1 MAEMDSLVYG
11 KLGIDIVPDTR
22 GFYRKLRA
30 ALEKA
35 EHLYDTQVDVTPDL
49 DRFRDEMRMA
59 TNRPYDATIRV
70 DADMRGIDKALKQLH
85 DPANDVNVKFNAEGI
100 EKARREE
107 AKLRSELDDVN
118 AGYAQQQELV
128 KRAYKTLNDTLPGHV
143 AAIRK
148 IGENADKEIAH
159 VEQSYKAA
167 RNRTRKSIFDAQDQI
182 HARRDKSI
190 EQAKRKY
197 QNLVDS
203 YTKRVAKAEKQL
215 DSAVTGKGVK
225 TATDRLDKLTAEM
238 KTSLNAAS
246 REYKR
251 QRRQA
256 ISDAQRDCEK
266 LARELD
272 RQMDSLAK
280 EHKRNLATVGKQ
292 RKQQMED
299 AQHEYDQLRAKAQST
314 VNEALK
320 GAREYRRE
328 LGNLN
333 SRLKETQKVSKGVE
347 AGALDQARV
356 LDAMARSLSGLNDAA
371 RSGGGFGFDFEGGQ
385 HQLIDELDSLHA
397 KLKALEKD
405 KTIRFDM
412 KMVEADY
419 RETVGSIT
427 RVMEKIRAVNEREAR
442 VRFYTDGAER
452 IDATVERLEH
462 EGVTIPVRFRQ
473 ELTGLKNRLSAEGEK
488 AGVSKDFKVDAT
500 LDLDVKHAEEKLKK
514 LEDDHKTLNMDLDI
528 KSKLAALHL
537 AELTRP
543 RSVEIFAK
551 LHDTNVGKFINGM
564 TRGATGITYVQRRF
578 EELADTF
585 DRLEEAIPPLATIG
599 SVLATVGAGAL
610 NLAGSVGGA
619 AVALG
624 RMSSAA
630 LAAPAAVATLGSALV
645 AGVSAVKTFG
655 DHVDVSK
662 TKFKDFQKQL
672 GDSFYGH
679 GLADQLSKLMD
690 SDAAGEVVKG
700 MNSVAAA
707 EGTVFV
713 NMLKIVAAG
722 ENVSKLRVIFD
733 NAKSGVENLGKG
745 LDATAS
751 AFVTLGDS
759 AAVYVPRAAKYLSN
773 LLVEFD
779 HWVETSSN
787 TGRVTVAMEQAIEQ
801 AGYLKSSV
809 QSLWG
814 VLTGVFGALSMS
826 ENGLEGFAEAAG
838 KADRAVNS
846 IKAQAVFTALR
857 QGAQDAQKQVR
868 SSFSDIADSA
878 YALRGTLS
886 TTLGDAGAITGS
898 LLSNGA
904 KALSKM
910 APGLMNA
917 ADGIRDGLTSMF
929 KAVSE
934 NADVFNDLASMVGSV
949 TRAMGTGFNSA
960 LRSSAPIL
968 KAVAEAAKSVADA
981 FNALPAPLRDT
992 IVFMGTWGKAFGV
1005 FKDTLKTG
1013 MVESIQNTLA
1023 FRSALLNAGVAAEN
1037 IDTSFG
1043 GVVRLY
1049 AGMKTGALDAGS
1061 VMASTGSTVAKSMKT
1076 STVAVGGLRG
1086 ALKTVGTGA
1095 KAAGSALLGAVGGPA
1110 GLAVTAGI
1118 TAITAGFSA
1127 YQDMAAKS
1135 AAINET
1141 IADGFK
1147 NITKQAKSSSEAVNS
1162 VTESLKSAMSSSDF
1176 NKDNPLESFNK
1187 WASGL
1192 NVQKELS
1199 TFNSTLEKQKVTM
1212 DDLAGSAAGTQDT
1225 YDKMYKSLTMQAGR
1239 YQKAIEKMNSGT
1251 SGGASGV
1258 NSVPT
1263 ETQKQLSALTLTQS
1277 QLKQLAD
1284 DYKAARDKAIEQAK
1298 ATAVQNGY
1306 TEHYV
1311 DTLINEGND
1320 LRAVAALTQSATQK
1334 KQNSIDATDML
1345 AASIENQRN
1354 ASVNAANAAS
1364 SYNQVANSTASAIA
1378 QIKNEADGST
1388 LAWDAHTNSINT
1400 ANKAGQ
1406 DAVAMFSNLY
1416 TASMNN
1422 IQAMIA
1428 NGSSLDDITS
1438 KATDYNNKLGDMG
1451 HALGLTDDQV
1461 KALQKTYGLT
1471 PAEVTTMFNAHVE
1484 QAKLDCLNYLNL
1496 IQQLFPDQN
1505 NTAEYTAILEAVNA
1519 NAVTSINDV
1528 SGLAQKFI
1536 DGKWNAVITADGSVA
1551 IDVGNKVTNSIIQ
1564 IPTAWNAYVKA
1575 VASGK
1580 NDVDALDD
1588 AINAIPLLTT
1598 AYQQARAS
1606 GKDQVVALRTAIEKI
1621 PTAWDAYQKAIT
1633 SGYGDVVALDNAIR
1647 AIPGYKPTKASAT
1660 TSGKTDVDNLYNS
1673 IRNLKDKNVKITA
1686 TVLQKYVSSGK
1697 GLSDASVGHDA
1708 HGGRIVGPGSSTSD
1722 SIPTMLSNG
1731 EYVIRAASVRKL
1743 EAAYGK
1749 GFLNAV
1755 NTTGTI
1761 PSLSSTYIS
1770 QAQRQARMPGHYAN
1784 GGKVTGNVGFV
1795 STTPVVNISAPMKV
1809 VAAHEDV
1816 GSSAAIAHSSLM
1828 NKARTI
1834 LGGY

>member
-49 DRFRDEMRMA
+49 DRFRDEMRVA
-59 TNRPYDATIRV
+59 TSRPYDATIRV
-70 DADMRGIDKALKQLH
+70 NADTRGIDRVLKQLH

-107 AKLRSELDDVN
+107 SKLRAQLDEVN

-143 AAIRK
+143 AAIKK
-148 IGENADKEIAH
+148 IGANADKEIAR
-159 VEQSYKAA
+159 VEQSYKQA

-182 HARRDKSI
+182 HSRRDKNI

-197 QNLVDS
+197 ENLVDS
-203 YTKRVAKAEKQL
+203 YTKRVTKAEQQL
-215 DSAVTGKGVK
+215 DNAVTGKGVK
-225 TATDRLDKLTAEM
+225 TATDRLDKLTGEM
-238 KTSLNAAS
+238 KSTLSKAN

-251 QRRQA
+251 QRKQA

-280 EHKRNLATVGKQ
+280 EHKAKLTTVARQRDKQ
-292 RKQQMED
+292 MDD
-299 AQHEYDQLRAKAQST
+299 AQHEYDQLRGKAQAT

-333 SRLKETQKVSKGVE
+333 SKLKETQKISKGVE

-356 LDAMARSLSGLNDAA
+356 IDAMARSLSGLNDTV

-385 HQLIDELDSLHA
+385 HQLIDELDDLHA
-397 KLKALEKD
+397 KLRALEKD
-405 KTIRFDM
+405 KTVRFDL
-412 KMVEADY
+412 KTVESDY
-419 RETVGSIT
+419 RDTVEKIT

-442 VRFYTDGAER
+442 VRFYTDGVER
-452 IDATVERLEH
+452 IDATIARMER
-462 EGVTIPVRFRQ
+462 EGITIPVRFRQ
-473 ELTGLKNRLSAEGEK
+473 ELTGLKNRLATEGEK
-488 AGVSKDFKVDAT
+488 AGASKDFKVDGK

-585 DRLEEAIPPLATIG
+585 DRLEEAVPPLATVG
-599 SVLATVGAGAL
+599 SVLATIGAGAL

-630 LAAPAAVATLGSALV
+630 LAAPAAVATLGSALA
-645 AGVSAVKTFG
+645 AGVSAVKTFS

-672 GDSFYGH
+672 GDSFYGN
-679 GLADQLSKLMD
+679 GLADQLTKIMD
-690 SDAAGEVVKG
+690 SDAANTVVKG

-722 ENVSKLRVIFD
+722 ENVSKLDTIFS
-733 NAKSGVENLGKG
+733 NAKQGVDNLGKG

-759 AAVYVPRAAKYLSN
+759 AAAYVPRATRYLSN
-773 LLVEFD
+773 LMVSFD

-787 TGRVTVAMEQAIEQ
+787 TGRVTVALEQAIEQ

-846 IKAQAVFTALR
+846 IKAQSVFMALR

-878 YALRGTLS
+878 YTLRGTLS

-898 LLSNGA
+898 LLSNNA
-904 KALSKM
+904 KALAKM
-910 APGLMNA
+910 APGLTNA

-981 FNALPAPLRDT
+981 FNSLPAPLRDT
-992 IVFMGTWGKAFGV
+992 IVFLGTWGKAFGT
-1005 FKDTLKTG
+1005 FKDTLKSG
-1013 MVESIQNTLA
+1013 MVESVQSTLA
-1023 FRSALLNAGVAAEN
+1023 LRSALLNAGVAAEN

-1043 GVVRLY
+1043 GIVRLY
-1049 AGMKTGALDAGS
+1049 AGMKSGALEAGG
-1061 VMASTGSTVAKSMKT
+1061 ALTSTGSTVAKSMES

-1095 KAAGSALLGAVGGPA
+1095 KAAGSALLGAVGGPV

-1118 TAITAGFSA
+1118 TAITAGISA
-1127 YQDMAAKS
+1127 YQEMAAKS
-1135 AAINET
+1135 AAINDT

-1147 NITKQAKSSSEAVNS
+1147 NIAKSSDTAKGSVNGLTEA
-1162 VTESLKSAMSSSDF
+1162 LKNAMSDSDF
-1176 NKDNPLESFNK
+1176 NEDNFLEKFGK
-1187 WASGL
+1187 WANGL
-1192 NVQKELS
+1192 NVESELS
-1199 TFNSTLEKQKVTM
+1199 GFNKVTKKQKLSM
-1212 DDLAGSAAGTQDT
+1212 DDLAESAAGTQKA
-1225 YDKMYKSLTMQAGR
+1225 YEKMYKSL
-1239 YQKAIEKMNSGT
+1239 N
-1251 SGGASGV
+1251 
-1258 NSVPT
+1258 
-1263 ETQKQLSALTLTQS
+1263 KQ
-1277 QLKQLAD
+1277 AD
-1284 DYKAARDKAIEQAK
+1284 DYENNAYAKLAKNSDGTMQTGLDSATSKRIDQMRQLAKDYKAVRDKAVDEAK
-1298 ATAVQNGY
+1298 ATATENGY
-1306 TEHYV
+1306 TEKYV
-1311 DTLINEGND
+1311 DTLIKKGES
-1320 LRAVAALTQSATQK
+1320 LSAVASLTQSATQK
-1334 KQNSIDATDML
+1334 EQNEANAQTML
-1345 AASIENQRN
+1345 AQSITN
-1354 ASVNAANAAS
+1354 ANNARVNAANAAS
-1364 SYNQVANSTASAIA
+1364 SYNQIANATSSAIA
-1378 QIKNEADGST
+1378 QITHEADGSK
-1388 LAWDAHTNSINT
+1388 LSWDEQTNSINT

-1416 TASMNN
+1416 TANQSYV
-1422 IQAMIA
+1422 QAMIA
-1428 NGSSLDDITS
+1428 NGESQSTVNKQVS
-1438 KATDYNNKLGDMG
+1438 TYNDKLREMG
-1451 HALGLTDDQV
+1451 KQLGLGKSQV
-1461 KALQKTYGLT
+1461 DELIAAYGMT
-1471 PAEVTTMFNAHVE
+1471 PQEVTTMFKVE
-1484 QAKLDCLNYLNL
+1484 AAQAKADCLNYLNL
-1496 IQQLFPDQN
+1496 IRQTFKTN
-1505 NTAEYTAILEAVNA
+1505 NEATYDVIMNAITDG
-1519 NAVTSINDV
+1519 AVTNISQVDT
-1528 SGLAQKFI
+1528 LAQKFTSHEW
-1536 DGKWNAVITADGSVA
+1536 KATLTANGDVA
-1551 IDVGNKVTNSIIQ
+1551 IDVGDKVANSILS
-1564 IPTAWNAYVKA
+1564 IPEARNAYLTATVEGKNNVDALSAA
-1575 VASGK
+1575 VEAVPELKNTYQNAITSGK
-1580 NDVDALDD
+1580 SDVDALKE
-1588 AINAIPLLTT
+1588 AIQSVP
-1598 AYQQARAS
+1598 
-1606 GKDQVVALRTAIEKI
+1606 VA
-1621 PTAWDAYQKAIT
+1621 WNAYQKAIT
-1633 SGYGDVVALDNAIR
+1633 SGKGDVDALDAAIR
-1647 AIPGYKPTKASAT
+1647 AIPQQKNQSTRAYV
-1660 TSGKTDVDNLYNS
+1660 SGTNDVNALHEAIKNLH
-1673 IRNLKDKNVKITA
+1673 DKNVSVNVSVNRYVRGAIDTQVGAGLTNA
-1686 TVLQKYVSSGK
+1686 TGY
-1697 GLSDASVGHDA
+1697 SV
-1708 HGGRIVGPGSSTSD
+1708 GGRIFGPGSSTSD
-1722 SIPTMLSNG
+1722 SIPAMLSNG
-1731 EYVIRAASVRKL
+1731 EYVIKASSVRKL
-1743 EAAYGK
+1743 ESVYGK
-1749 GFLNAV
+1749 GFLNTV
-1755 NTTGTI
+1755 NTTGKI
-1761 PSLSSTYIS
+1761 PTLDSRYIA

-1784 GGKVTGNVGFV
+1784 GGKVTEGNGFGG
-1795 STTPVVNISAPMKV
+1795 TVVNNTTFNMPTKIVRAN
-1809 VAAHEDV
+1809 DDLN
-1816 GSSAAIAHSSLM
+1816 SSAQIMQSSLM
-1828 NKARTI
+1828 NKARA
-1834 LGGY
+1834 LSY

>member
-70 DADMRGIDKALKQLH
+70 DADMRGIDKALKQLR

-143 AAIRK
+143 AAIKK
-148 IGENADKEIAH
+148 ISENADKEIAH

-190 EQAKRKY
+190 AQAKRKY

-238 KTSLNAAS
+238 KTSINAAS

-371 RSGGGFGFDFEGGQ
+371 RRGGGFGFDFEGGQ
-385 HQLIDELDSLHA
+385 HRLIDELDSLHA

-412 KMVEADY
+412 KVVEADY
-419 RETVGSIT
+419 RETVDSIT

-690 SDAAGEVVKG
+690 SDAAGEVVNG

-759 AAVYVPRAAKYLSN
+759 AAAYVPRAAKYLSG
-773 LLVEFD
+773 LLEEFD

-787 TGRVTVAMEQAIEQ
+787 TGRVTLAMNQAIEQ

-846 IKAQAVFTALR
+846 IKAQAVFIALR

-868 SSFSDIADSA
+868 SSFTDIADSA

-904 KALSKM
+904 KALAKM
-910 APGLMNA
+910 APGLTNA

-968 KAVAEAAKSVADA
+968 KAVADAAKAVADA

-1049 AGMKTGALDAGS
+1049 ADMKTGALETGS
-1061 VMASTGSTVAKSMKT
+1061 VMASTGSTVAKSMET

-1095 KAAGSALLGAVGGPA
+1095 KAAGTALLDAVGGPV

-1118 TAITAGFSA
+1118 AAITAGYSM
-1127 YQDMAAKS
+1127 YQEQAEKTAKF
-1135 AAINET
+1135 NET

-1147 NITKQAKSSSEAVNS
+1147 NVAKQAESTTDAINS
-1162 VTESLKSAMSSSDF
+1162 VSGALKNVINDKDFDNGSMRTE
-1176 NKDNPLESFNK
+1176 
-1187 WASGL
+1187 L
-1192 NVQKELS
+1192 NA
-1199 TFNSTLEKQKVTM
+1199 FNSTLKDQKVSV
-1212 DDLAGSAAGTQDT
+1212 DDIADSVSGTKST
-1225 YDKMYKSLTMQAGR
+1225 YEKMYDSLNTQANN
-1239 YQKAIEKMNSGT
+1239 Y
-1251 SGGASGV
+1251 
-1258 NSVPT
+1258 
-1263 ETQKQLSALTLTQS
+1263 QKQLDTMNKNGFGGIAALDGANKQS
-1277 QLKQLAD
+1277 TANRLIQGELQQLAM
-1284 DYKAARDKAIEQAK
+1284 DYKNLRDKAIEQAK
-1298 ATAVQNGY
+1298 ATAIQNGY
-1306 TEHYV
+1306 TGDYV
-1311 DTLINEGND
+1311 DKLVKEGED
-1320 LRAVAALTQSATQK
+1320 LRAVAALTQSSTQK
-1334 KQNSIDATDML
+1334 KQNNIEATNML
-1345 AASIENQRN
+1345 AQAIQNQKS

-1364 SYNQVANSTASAIA
+1364 SYSQVVSGLPSAIA
-1378 QIKNEADGST
+1378 QINSEAEKSAI
-1388 LAWDAHTNSINT
+1388 AWDSQTNSIST
-1400 ANKAGQ
+1400 TNKAGQ
-1406 DAVAMFSNLY
+1406 DAVAMFNNLY
-1416 TASMNN
+1416 TAGMSN

-1428 NGSSLDDITS
+1428 NGDSFDVVKAKAAEYNDTLSDTGHSL
-1438 KATDYNNKLGDMG
+1438 N
-1451 HALGLTDDQV
+1451 LTDSQV

-1471 PAEVTTMFNAHVE
+1471 PSEVTTMFKAQVE
-1484 QAKLDCLNYLNL
+1484 QAKLDCMNYLKL
-1496 IQQLFPDQN
+1496 IQQLFPTGKHGE
-1505 NTAEYTAILEAVNA
+1505 NTAVYTAILEAINSG
-1519 NAVTSINDV
+1519 AVTSITDV
-1528 SGLAQKFI
+1528 SDLAQKFI
-1536 DGKWNAVITADGSVA
+1536 DGKWKATITADGSVA
-1551 IDVGNKVTNSIIQ
+1551 IDVGDKVANAIIQ
-1564 IPTAWNAYVKA
+1564 IPTAWNAYIKA

-1580 NDVDALDD
+1580 EGVDALDA
-1588 AINAIPLLTT
+1588 AINAIPQLTT
-1598 AYQQARAS
+1598 AYQQARTS
-1606 GKDQVVALRTAIEKI
+1606 GKSDVDALKIAIQSVPVA
-1621 PTAWDAYQKAIT
+1621 WNAYQKAIT
-1633 SGYGDVVALDNAIR
+1633 SGKSDVVALDAAIR
-1647 AIPGYKPTKASAT
+1647 AIPGYKPSHAAAT
-1660 TSGKTDVDNLYNS
+1660 TSGKTDVDSLYNS
-1673 IRNLKDKNVKITA
+1673 IKNIKSKDVKITA
-1686 TVLQKYVSSGK
+1686 TVLEKYVSSGK
-1697 GLSDASVGHDA
+1697 GLAGA
-1708 HGGRIVGPGSSTSD
+1708 VGPHAATGGYISGPGTSTSD
-1722 SIPTMLSNG
+1722 SIPAMLSNG
-1731 EYVIRAASVRKL
+1731 EYVIKAASVRKL

-1749 GFLNAV
+1749 GFLNTI
-1755 NTTGTI
+1755 NTTGMI
-1761 PSLSSTYIS
+1761 PTLDSRYIA
-1770 QAQRQARMPGHYAN
+1770 QAQRQAHMPGHYAN
-1784 GGKVTGNVGFV
+1784 GGKVTGDMAFG
-1795 STTPVVNISAPMKV
+1795 STTNVVNISAPMKV

>member
-35 EHLYDTQVDVTPDL
+35 EHMYDAQVDVTPDL
-49 DRFRDEMRMA
+49 DRFRDEMRVA
-59 TNRPYDATIRV
+59 TDRPYDATISVKADTRKLDRV
-70 DADMRGIDKALKQLH
+70 LKQLRSPSNAI
-85 DPANDVNVKFNAEGI
+85 DVKFNAEGI
-100 EKARREE
+100 DKARLAER
-107 AKLRSELDDVN
+107 KLRSELDDVN

-128 KRAYKTLNDTLPGHV
+128 KRAYKTLNDTLPGYV
-143 AAIRK
+143 STVKK
-148 IGENADKEIAH
+148 IGSNADKEIARI
-159 VEQSYKAA
+159 EQSYKAA
-167 RNRTRKSIFDAQDQI
+167 RMRTRKSVFDEQDRI
-182 HARRDKSI
+182 HAARDKDI
-190 EQAKRKY
+190 AQAKRKY

-215 DSAVTGKGVK
+215 DNAVTGKGVK

-238 KTSLNAAS
+238 KTSLDKAS
-246 REYKR
+246 REYKKT
-251 QRRQA
+251 RRQA

-266 LARELD
+266 LAKSLD
-272 RQMDSLAK
+272 KQLDVLSK
-280 EHKRNLATVGKQ
+280 EHDKKLTAAGRQ
-292 RKQQMED
+292 REQQMEN

-333 SRLKETQKVSKGVE
+333 SKLKETTKVSNGIE

-356 LDAMARSLSGLNDAA
+356 IDAMSRSLSGLNDALHGA
-371 RSGGGFGFDFEGGQ
+371 SGFGFDFEGGQ
-385 HQLIDELDSLHA
+385 HHLVDELDDLHA
-397 KLKALEKD
+397 KLRELERD
-405 KTIRFDM
+405 KTVRFDM
-412 KMVEADY
+412 KVVEADY
-419 RETVGSIT
+419 RDTVDKVT
-427 RVMEKIRAVNEREAR
+427 RVMEKIRDVNSRDAR
-442 VRFYTDGAER
+442 VKFYTDGVER
-452 IDATVERLEH
+452 IDATIARFER
-462 EGVTIPVRFRQ
+462 EGITIPVTFRQ
-473 ELTGLKNRLSAEGEK
+473 ELTGLKNRLATEGEK
-488 AGVSKDFKVDAT
+488 AGASKDFKVDAT
-500 LDLDVKHAEEKLKK
+500 LNLDVKHAEEKLKK

-578 EELADTF
+578 DELANTF
-585 DRLEEAIPPLATIG
+585 DRLEEAIPPLATTG
-599 SVLATVGAGAL
+599 SVLATVSAGAL

-619 AVALG
+619 AVAVG

-630 LAAPAAVATLGSALV
+630 LAAPAAVATLGSALA
-645 AGVSAVKTFG
+645 AGVSAVKTFS

-672 GDSFYGH
+672 GDSFYGN

-759 AAVYVPRAAKYLSN
+759 AASYVPRAAKYLSG
-773 LLVEFD
+773 LLEEFD

-787 TGRVTVAMEQAIEQ
+787 TGRVTLAMNQAIEQ

-809 QSLWG
+809 QSLSG

-846 IKAQAVFTALR
+846 IKAQAVFLALR

-878 YALRGTLS
+878 YTLRGVLSSTLA
-886 TTLGDAGAITGS
+886 DAGSVTGS

-904 KALSKM
+904 KALAKM
-910 APGLMNA
+910 APGLANA

-981 FNALPAPLRDT
+981 FNSLPAPLRDT
-992 IVFMGTWGKAFGV
+992 IVFLGTWGKAFGT
-1005 FKDTLKTG
+1005 FKDTLKSG
-1013 MVESIQNTLA
+1013 MVESVQSTLA
-1023 FRSALLNAGVAAEN
+1023 LRSALLNAGVAAEN

-1049 AGMKTGALDAGS
+1049 AGMKSGALEAGG
-1061 VMASTGSTVAKSMKT
+1061 ALTSTGSTVVKSMES

-1095 KAAGSALLGAVGGPA
+1095 KAAGSALLGAVGGPV

-1118 TAITAGFSA
+1118 AAITAGFSA

-1135 AAINET
+1135 AAVNST

-1147 NITKQAKSSSEAVNS
+1147 NVAKQAKSTSEAVNS
-1162 VTESLKSAMSSSDF
+1162 VSESLKTAMSSSDF

-1187 WASGL
+1187 WANKLDVGS
-1192 NVQKELS
+1192 ELAG
-1199 TFNSTLEKQKVTM
+1199 FNSASNALKKQKLTM
-1212 DDLAGSAAGTQDT
+1212 DSLAESAAGTQQA
-1225 YDKMYKSLTMQAGR
+1225 YEKMYKSLTSQADA
-1239 YQKAIEKMNSGT
+1239 YQKYADKKMQNDPNYTPEKSDAYEKRIQQM
-1251 SGGASGV
+1251 
-1258 NSVPT
+1258 
-1263 ETQKQLSALTLTQS
+1263 Q
-1277 QLKQLAD
+1277 QLAS
-1284 DYKAARDKAIEQAK
+1284 DYQAVREKALDEAK

-1306 TEHYV
+1306 TSSYV
-1311 DTLINEGND
+1311 DKLVKEGED
-1320 LRAVAALTQSATQK
+1320 LRAVAALTQSTAQK
-1334 KQNSIDATDML
+1334 KQNEADANAML
-1345 AASIENQRN
+1345 AQAIQNVSN
-1354 ASVNAANAAS
+1354 ARVAEVNAQS
-1364 SYNQVANSTASAIA
+1364 SYNQVAGATGAAVA
-1378 QIKNEADGST
+1378 QIKAELGDER
-1388 LAWDAHTNSINT
+1388 LAWDSHTKSIDT
-1400 ANKAGQ
+1400 STKAGQ
-1406 DAVAMFSNLY
+1406 DATAMFSNLY
-1416 TASMNN
+1416 AANQSYV
-1422 IQAMIA
+1422 QSMIA
-1428 NGSSLDDITS
+1428 NGEKQSVVNAQVD
-1438 KATDYNNKLGDMG
+1438 AYNAKLGELG
-1451 HALGLTDDQV
+1451 HSLGLTDTQV
-1461 KALQKTYGLT
+1461 EQLQKTYGMT
-1471 PAEVTTMFNAHVE
+1471 PQEVKTMFTAQTD
-1484 QAKLDCLNYLNL
+1484 QAQLNCLNYLNL
-1496 IQQLFPDQN
+1496 IQQMFP
-1505 NTAEYTAILEAVNA
+1505 E
-1519 NAVTSINDV
+1519 
-1528 SGLAQKFI
+1528 
-1536 DGKWNAVITADGSVA
+1536 GS
-1551 IDVGNKVTNSIIQ
+1551 NSATYQ
-1564 IPTAWNAYVKA
+1564 T
-1575 VASGK
+1575 
-1580 NDVDALDD
+1580 
-1588 AINAIPLLTT
+1588 LLT
-1598 AYQQARAS
+1598 
-1606 GKDQVVALRTAIEKI
+1606 
-1621 PTAWDAYQKAIT
+1621 AIT
-1633 SGYGDVVALDNAIR
+1633 SGAVTDIQTVQNLANTFKDGKYSTVLTADGTHALVPTEIAKSHAELFAAGKDGNGYTTKLNADDL
-1647 AIPGYKPTKASAT
+1647 ASAT
-1660 TSGKTDVDNLYNS
+1660 VAYASGNAKAFDKLNPHAKLDADDRASSKANKARDAVKS
-1673 IRNLKDKNVKITA
+1673 IPGSHNTKITA
-1686 TVLQKYVSSGK
+1686 DAGQAMSVLDSVKSAFSS
-1697 GLSDASVGHDA
+1697 
-1708 HGGRIVGPGSSTSD
+1708 
-1722 SIPTMLSNG
+1722 
-1731 EYVIRAASVRKL
+1731 
-1743 EAAYGK
+1743 
-1749 GFLNAV
+1749 F
-1755 NTTGTI
+1755 
-1761 PSLSSTYIS
+1761 
-1770 QAQRQARMPGHYAN
+1770 
-1784 GGKVTGNVGFV
+1784 
-1795 STTPVVNISAPMKV
+1795 
-1809 VAAHEDV
+1809 
-1816 GSSAAIAHSSLM
+1816 
-1828 NKARTI
+1828 
-1834 LGGY
+1834 

>member
-35 EHLYDTQVDVTPDL
+35 EHMYDAQVDVTPDL
-49 DRFRDEMRMA
+49 DRLRDEMRVA
-59 TNRPYDATIRV
+59 TDRPYDATISVKADTRKLDRV
-70 DADMRGIDKALKQLH
+70 LKQLRSPSNAI
-85 DPANDVNVKFNAEGI
+85 DVKFNAEGI
-100 EKARREE
+100 DKARLAER
-107 AKLRSELDDVN
+107 KLRSELDDVN

-128 KRAYKTLNDTLPGHV
+128 KRAYKTLNDTLPGYV
-143 AAIRK
+143 STVKK
-148 IGENADKEIAH
+148 IGSNADKEIARI
-159 VEQSYKAA
+159 EQSYKAA
-167 RNRTRKSIFDAQDQI
+167 RMRTRKSVFDEQDRI
-182 HARRDKSI
+182 HAARDKDI
-190 EQAKRKY
+190 AQAKRKY

-215 DSAVTGKGVK
+215 DNAVTGKGVK

-238 KTSLNAAS
+238 KTSLDKAS
-246 REYKR
+246 REYKKT
-251 QRRQA
+251 RRQA

-266 LARELD
+266 LAKSLD
-272 RQMDSLAK
+272 KQLDVLSK
-280 EHKRNLATVGKQ
+280 EHDKKLTAAGRQ
-292 RKQQMED
+292 REQQMEN

-333 SRLKETQKVSKGVE
+333 SKLKETTKVSNGIE

-356 LDAMARSLSGLNDAA
+356 IDAMSRSLSGLNDALHGA
-371 RSGGGFGFDFEGGQ
+371 SGFGFDFEGGQ
-385 HQLIDELDSLHA
+385 HHLVDELDDLHA
-397 KLKALEKD
+397 KLRELERD
-405 KTIRFDM
+405 KTVRFDM
-412 KMVEADY
+412 KVVEADY
-419 RETVGSIT
+419 RDTVDKVT
-427 RVMEKIRAVNEREAR
+427 RVMEKIRDVNSRDAR
-442 VRFYTDGAER
+442 VKFYTDGVER
-452 IDATVERLEH
+452 IDATIARFER
-462 EGVTIPVRFRQ
+462 EGITIPVTFRQ
-473 ELTGLKNRLSAEGEK
+473 ELTGLKNRLATEGEK
-488 AGVSKDFKVDAT
+488 AGASKDFKVDAT
-500 LDLDVKHAEEKLKK
+500 LNLDVKHAEEKLKK

-578 EELADTF
+578 DELANTF
-585 DRLEEAIPPLATIG
+585 DRLEEAIPPLATTG
-599 SVLATVGAGAL
+599 SVLATVSAGAL

-630 LAAPAAVATLGSALV
+630 LAAPAAVATLGSALA
-645 AGVSAVKTFG
+645 AGVSAVKTFS

-672 GDSFYGH
+672 GDSFYGN

-759 AAVYVPRAAKYLSN
+759 AASYVPRAAKYLSG
-773 LLVEFD
+773 LLEEFD

-787 TGRVTVAMEQAIEQ
+787 TGRVTLAMNQAIEQ

-809 QSLWG
+809 QSLSG

-846 IKAQAVFTALR
+846 IKAQAVFLALR

-878 YALRGTLS
+878 YTLRGVLSSTLA
-886 TTLGDAGAITGS
+886 DAGSVTGS

-904 KALSKM
+904 KALAKM
-910 APGLMNA
+910 APGLANA

-981 FNALPAPLRDT
+981 FNSLPAPLRDT
-992 IVFMGTWGKAFGV
+992 IVFLGTWGKAFGT
-1005 FKDTLKTG
+1005 FKDTLKSG
-1013 MVESIQNTLA
+1013 MVESVQSTLA
-1023 FRSALLNAGVAAEN
+1023 LRSALLNAGVAAEN

-1049 AGMKTGALDAGS
+1049 AGMKSGALEAGG
-1061 VMASTGSTVAKSMKT
+1061 ALTSTGSTVVKSMES

-1095 KAAGSALLGAVGGPA
+1095 KAAGSALLGAVGGPV

-1118 TAITAGFSA
+1118 AAITAGFSA

-1135 AAINET
+1135 AAVNST

-1147 NITKQAKSSSEAVNS
+1147 NVAKQAKSTSEAVNS
-1162 VTESLKSAMSSSDF
+1162 VSESLKTAMSSSDF

-1187 WASGL
+1187 WANKLDVGS
-1192 NVQKELS
+1192 ELAG
-1199 TFNSTLEKQKVTM
+1199 FNSASNALKKQKLTM
-1212 DDLAGSAAGTQDT
+1212 DSLAESAAGTQQA
-1225 YDKMYKSLTMQAGR
+1225 YEKMYKSLTSQADA
-1239 YQKAIEKMNSGT
+1239 YQKYADKKMQNDPNYTPEKSDAYEKRIQQM
-1251 SGGASGV
+1251 
-1258 NSVPT
+1258 
-1263 ETQKQLSALTLTQS
+1263 Q
-1277 QLKQLAD
+1277 QLAS
-1284 DYKAARDKAIEQAK
+1284 DYQAVREKALDEAK

-1306 TEHYV
+1306 TSSYV
-1311 DTLINEGND
+1311 DKLVKEGED
-1320 LRAVAALTQSATQK
+1320 LRAVAALTQSTAQK
-1334 KQNSIDATDML
+1334 KQNEADANAML
-1345 AASIENQRN
+1345 AQAIQNVSN
-1354 ASVNAANAAS
+1354 ARVAEVNAQS
-1364 SYNQVANSTASAIA
+1364 SYNQVAGATGAAVA
-1378 QIKNEADGST
+1378 QIKAELGDER
-1388 LAWDAHTNSINT
+1388 LAWDSHTKSIDT
-1400 ANKAGQ
+1400 STKAGQ
-1406 DAVAMFSNLY
+1406 DATAMFSNLY
-1416 TASMNN
+1416 AANQSYV
-1422 IQAMIA
+1422 QSMIA
-1428 NGSSLDDITS
+1428 NGEKQSVVNAQVD
-1438 KATDYNNKLGDMG
+1438 AYNAKLGELG
-1451 HALGLTDDQV
+1451 HSLGLTDTQV
-1461 KALQKTYGLT
+1461 EQLQKTYGMT
-1471 PAEVTTMFNAHVE
+1471 PQEVKTMFTAQTD
-1484 QAKLDCLNYLNL
+1484 QAQLNCLNYLNL
-1496 IQQLFPDQN
+1496 IQQMFP
-1505 NTAEYTAILEAVNA
+1505 E
-1519 NAVTSINDV
+1519 
-1528 SGLAQKFI
+1528 
-1536 DGKWNAVITADGSVA
+1536 GS
-1551 IDVGNKVTNSIIQ
+1551 NSATYQ
-1564 IPTAWNAYVKA
+1564 T
-1575 VASGK
+1575 
-1580 NDVDALDD
+1580 
-1588 AINAIPLLTT
+1588 LLT
-1598 AYQQARAS
+1598 
-1606 GKDQVVALRTAIEKI
+1606 
-1621 PTAWDAYQKAIT
+1621 AIT
-1633 SGYGDVVALDNAIR
+1633 SGAVTDIQTVQNLANTFKDGKYSTVLTADGTHALVPTEIAKSHAELFAAGKDGNGYTTKLNADDL
-1647 AIPGYKPTKASAT
+1647 ASAT
-1660 TSGKTDVDNLYNS
+1660 VAYASGNAKAFDKLNPHAKLDADDRASSKANKARDAVKS
-1673 IRNLKDKNVKITA
+1673 IPGSHNTKITA
-1686 TVLQKYVSSGK
+1686 DAGQAMSVLDSVKSAFSSFWSGVTAAFGGGGNK
-1697 GLSDASVGHDA
+1697 KHKA

-1722 SIPTMLSNG
+1722 SIPAMLSNG

-1743 EAAYGK
+1743 EAAYGS
-1749 GFLNAV
+1749 GFLNVV
-1755 NTTGTI
+1755 NRTGTI

-1784 GGKVTGNVGFV
+1784 GGKVTGNVGFG
-1795 STTPVVNISAPMKV
+1795 STVVNNTTFNMPTKV
-1809 VAAHEDV
+1809 VRANDDLA
-1816 GSSAAIAHSSLM
+1816 SSAQIMQSSLI
-1828 NKARTI
+1828 NKAMTLTR
-1834 LGGY
+1834 